1 MDNEEQA
8 YFAYWDE
15 QADDYNVWEENQISL
30 DDESDGYE
38 DF

>member
-15 QADDYNVWEENQISL
+15 QADDHYVWEQNQIVL

-38 DF
+38 DY